1 MVFTNKLI
9 NALLVGSLVL
19 TIVACD
25 REPREPSPPQS
36 QSTPNPYLGLI
47 QLEALQLPEGE
58 PAPGS
63 LFSVQIG
70 LYEDMK
76 NAAPTIEALAK
87 NDYQLMVN
95 RVVDAQGTEQNLL
108 RVGEYTS
115 LEEASEAAAQLKDV
129 TGDDTKVILLPQ

>member
-1 MVFTNKLI
+1 MVFANKLI
-9 NALLVGSLVL
+9 NALLVGSLIL

-25 REPREPSPPQS
+25 REPRDPSPSS
-36 QSTPNPYLGLI
+36 QSKPSPYLGII

-76 NAAPTIEALAK
+76 NAAPTIETLSR

-108 RVGEYTS
+108 RVGEYPS

-129 TGDDTKVILLPQ
+129 TGNDTKVIMLPQ